1 MTVLV
6 RHDRGCL
13 WARPGAEAEIDG
25 DGQVTGVRHPGAG
38 HSYAA
43 QRLSDIY
50 LMHRAA
56 GTSIGWI
63 AVDYAGGR
71 GGLTVYDSRSDA
83 VKDCWPWEDRF
94 FFLTLTE
101 RYMSVCQAE
110 AVLRW
115 RRVMADMER
124 PDRDR
129 PGGGMA
135 VIPRLATEDQEA
147 QIRAI
152 RTRTGAVALGHQ
164 KVSAR

>member
-1 MTVLV
+1 MTYP
-6 RHDRGCL
+6 
-13 WARPGAEAEIDG
+13 PGAPAP
-25 DGQVTGVRHPGAG
+25 QGVIPP
-38 HSYAA
+38 
-43 QRLSDIY
+43 
-50 LMHRAA
+50 
-56 GTSIGWI
+56 TS
-63 AVDYAGGR
+63 
-71 GGLTVYDSRSDA
+71 GGLH
-83 VKDCWPWEDRF
+83 CGF
-94 FFLTLTE
+94 MTLTE

-129 PGGGMA
+129 PGGGME
-135 VIPRLATEDQEA
+135 VIPRLAIEDQEA